1 MIYISRIFTA
11 SHCIGVVG
19 ELSSAKSLIMEATT
33 FPALV
38 VPDVPYDIDAM
49 LMNPTSIRLQEDIR
63 NPDVIID
70 NIINQLKEK
79 EMDATWLFAVKEFSH
94 ADKVAWISSLPDA
107 NPGLPAADIFIVP
120 VTMYITVMVKVAET
134 LGGES
139 LYEKKVLEMNLEKC
153 LPG

>member
-1 MIYISRIFTA
+1 MD
-11 SHCIGVVG
+11 
-19 ELSSAKSLIMEATT
+19 
-33 FPALV
+33 P
-38 VPDVPYDIDAM
+38 
-49 LMNPTSIRLQEDIR
+49 NSIRLQEDIR

-70 NIINQLKEK
+70 NIINHLKEK

-94 ADKVAWISSLPDA
+94 ADKVAWIESLPDA
-107 NPGLPAADIFIVP
+107 DAGLPAADIFIVP